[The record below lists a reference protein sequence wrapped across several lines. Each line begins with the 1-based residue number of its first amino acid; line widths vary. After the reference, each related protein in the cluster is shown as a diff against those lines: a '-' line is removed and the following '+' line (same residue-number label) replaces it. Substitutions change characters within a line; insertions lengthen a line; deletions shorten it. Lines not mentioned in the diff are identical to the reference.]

1 MKTIKSILAVAIIML
16 FVFGQS
22 LSAQFNIRPT
32 ISSMAD
38 DNVNNNAFQIKSN
51 VTTFNLNSGYSWD
64 NESNFTSLY
73 YDGTFTYFESFLQR
87 TNHFHS
93 INTEYTQLYGS
104 ENQNALNVGGLLGT
118 SINRDDY
125 VIFNH
130 SQLSGFINYKYFAA
144 DWLINKF
151 GYSFRSVGFV
161 SLNDFSFTEHS
172 IFAHAAF
179 AATST
184 TTAIVQADLGTKFY
198 STTPSGSSSSMRKGV
213 MSSLLPSVTQLTG
226 MIKLGQRITDELGV
240 SITERYQWNIQK
252 QTRYLSSDYGFI
264 SDDELFDDHY
274 GYEGFHTNA
283 TITSLLSETIM
294 LKLSGGL
301 QNKLY
306 SSLSAYDWDGNV
318 VADQRIDARTYF
330 NIGLRKNFEDL
341 GFSLKGAVDVIQNS
355 SNDSFYSYKN
365 NAFTLEISVPF
376 SN

>member
-1 MKTIKSILAVAIIML
+1 MKTNRSTSAIVIVSL
-16 FVFGQS
+16 FVFGQI
-22 LSAQFNIRPT
+22 LSAQFNVRST

-38 DNVNNNAFQIKSN
+38 DNVNNNAFQVKSN
-51 VTTFNLNSGYSWD
+51 VTSFNLNGGYSWD

-73 YDGTFTYFESFLQR
+73 YDGTFTYYESFLQR

-93 INTEYTQLYGS
+93 INAEFVQLYGN
-104 ENQNALNVGGLLGT
+104 EDQNVLTTGGQLGT

-125 VIFNH
+125 VIFDH
-130 SQLSGFINYKYFAA
+130 TQFAAFINYKFFAA

-151 GYSFRSVGFV
+151 GYSLRTISFA
-161 SLNDFSFTEHS
+161 SLDDFSYTEHA
-172 IFAHAAF
+172 IFAHAAV
-179 AATST
+179 AATQMT
-184 TTAIVQADLGTKFY
+184 TLIVQTDLGTKFY
-198 STTPSGSSSSMRKGV
+198 SSTPSGSSSSMRKGV

-226 MIKLGQRITDELGV
+226 MLKLGQRITDELGV
-240 SITERYQWNIQK
+240 SVTERYQWNIQK
-252 QTRYLSSDYGFI
+252 QSRYLSSDYGFI

-283 TITSLLSETIM
+283 VITALLSESVT

-301 QNKLY
+301 QDKLY

-318 VADQRIDARTYF
+318 VAAQRVDTRSYM
-330 NIGLRKNFEDL
+330 NIGLQKNFDEI

-365 NAFTLEISVPF
+365 NAFTLEISIPF

>member
-1 MKTIKSILAVAIIML
+1 MKTIRSTSAIVIVSL
-16 FVFGQS
+16 FLFRQI

-38 DNVNNNAFQIKSN
+38 DNVNNNALQIESN
-51 VTTFNLNSGYSWD
+51 VTTFNLNSGYLWD

-93 INTEYTQLYGS
+93 INGEFIQLYGEES
-104 ENQNALNVGGLLGT
+104 QNILTTGALIGT

-125 VIFNH
+125 VIFDH
-130 SQLSGFINYKYFAA
+130 SQLAGYITYKYFLN

-151 GYSFRSVGFV
+151 GYSFKSISFS
-161 SLNDFSFTEHS
+161 SLEDFSYTEHS

-184 TTAIVQADLGTKFY
+184 TTAIVQADIGTKFY

-213 MSSLLPSVTQLTG
+213 ISSLLPSVTQLTG
-226 MIKLGQRITDELGV
+226 ILKLGQRITDDLGV
-240 SITERYQWNIQK
+240 SVTERYQWNIQK

-283 TITSLLSETIM
+283 VITALLSETVT
-294 LKLSGGL
+294 LKLSGGV
-301 QNKLY
+301 QDKLY

-318 VADQRIDARTYF
+318 VATQRVDSRLYG
-330 NIGLRKNFEDL
+330 NILLQKEFIDL
-341 GFSLKGAVDVIQNS
+341 GFVLKTSLDVIRNT
-355 SNDSFYSYKN
+355 SNDAYYDYTN
-365 NAFTLEISVPF
+365 NAFTVELSLPF
-376 SN
+376 